1 MGLFAPWFLAGMAGL
16 ALPLYLHLLKRL
28 KSPPKPVP
36 SLMLYE
42 ARTISSTRHRRLDY
56 LLLLSLRLLVLLLLI
71 LAFANP
77 FINRN
82 AAVLAS
88 NRLVLLVVDNSFSMR
103 AGTGASDTRLADA
116 KDAAMRVLSGKGAAR
131 AQVAAFGSQLRLMTQ
146 PIEDQ
151 SALRA
156 AVQAIQ
162 PGDGHGNFGELARA
176 VRAMA
181 ESVHTPIELHL
192 FSDMQ
197 RSELAATF
205 SDMALPDTVTLVT
218 HAVVAKAEPNW
229 TVESVDAPGQVWG
242 KDAKPVHVQAVIAG
256 YGTPAAKR
264 TVSLVVN
271 GKTTATKTVTV
282 PANGRATVDFPALE
296 VPYGFSRCEVKIDAA
311 DTLPADDLRRFA
323 VERSDPQKALLIHN
337 YGDGRSPLYVGA
349 ALSAAAQSAF
359 TLESINVNEAADRRP
374 SNYAFIILSDVN
386 AVPSL
391 LENSLTQYVRSG
403 GSLFIAAGT
412 SAGARLQIPIFGA
425 HIAHTRDYSRV
436 PDRYM
441 GVGSSDSSY
450 PAVAKSGGWPGVKF
464 FYALDVDPG
473 AGPDAARVIVR
484 LGDQT
489 PLLLEK
495 RIGEGRVLLFTSGL
509 DNLTN
514 DFPLDPAFV
523 PFIEQ
528 TARYLAGSERQ
539 GGARPVDAYFELRN
553 AREQARQ
560 QSQSVEVTDPEGKRP
575 LTLSEAA
582 SAQSFQLTEAGYYQ
596 IRLADGRQDEVGVN
610 PDPKESNLDVIPE
623 DVLALWQGKG
633 GPSSQAAST
642 PGQSTG
648 EPANPGTPS
657 KTPQYLWW
665 YVMLLVLAFAVAESV
680 VASGYLGT
688 QRDEG
693 DGLPKPNVRNTQRVG

>member
-1 MGLFAPWFLAGMAGL
+1 MGFLAPWFLAATAGI
-16 ALPLYLHLLKRL
+16 ALPLYLHLLKRQTTA
-28 KSPPKPVP
+28 PKEVS

-42 ARTISSTRHRRLDY
+42 SRTQSSTRHRRLRY
-56 LLLLSLRLLVLLLLI
+56 FLLLSLRLLWLVLLI

-77 FINRN
+77 FFNRN
-82 AAVLAS
+82 PAALAS

-103 AGTGASDTRLADA
+103 AGNRLADA
-116 KDAAMRVLSGKGAAR
+116 RDAAISVLSGKGAAR
-131 AQVAAFGSQLRLMTQ
+131 AQVASFGSQLRLMTQ

-181 ESVHTPIELHL
+181 ESIHTPIELHL

-197 RSELAATF
+197 RGDLAATF
-205 SDMALPDTVTLVT
+205 SDMALPPNVTLLT
-218 HAVVAKAEPNW
+218 HAVVAKAQPNW

-242 KDAKPVHVQAVIAG
+242 KDAKPVHVQAVVAG
-256 YGTPAAKR
+256 YGTPAAQR

-271 GKTTATKTVTV
+271 GKTTATKPVAV

-311 DTLPADDLRRFA
+311 DAFPADDVRRFA
-323 VERSDPQKALLIHN
+323 VERSDPQKVLLIHN
-337 YGDGRSPLYVGA
+337 YGDNRSPLYVGA

-359 TLESINVNEAADRRP
+359 TLESINVSEAADRKP
-374 SNYAFIILSDVN
+374 SNYAFIVLSDVN
-386 AVPSL
+386 SLPSL
-391 LENSLTQYVRSG
+391 LENALTGYVRSG
-403 GSLFIAAGT
+403 GSLLIAAGT
-412 SAGARLQIPIFGA
+412 SAGGRSQIPIFGA
-425 HIAHTRDYSRV
+425 HIIETRDYTRV

-441 GVGSSDSSY
+441 AVGSSDSSY
-450 PAVAKSGGWPGVKF
+450 PTVAKGGGWPGVKF
-464 FYALDVDPG
+464 FYALNVDPG
-473 AGPDAARVIVR
+473 VDQGAAGPDAARVIVR
-484 LGDQT
+484 LADQT

-495 RIGEGRVLLFTSGL
+495 RIGEGRVVLFTSGL

-539 GGARPVDAYFELRN
+539 GGARLVDAYLDLRN
-553 AREQARQ
+553 AKEQAQ
-560 QSQSVEVTDPEGKRP
+560 GVEITDPEGKRP
-575 LTLSEAA
+575 LTLGEAA
-582 SAQSFQLTEAGYYQ
+582 SAQSFQLSEAGYYQ
-596 IRLADGRQDEVGVN
+596 LRLADGRRDEIGVN
-610 PDPKESNLDVIPE
+610 PDPKESNLDVIPD

-633 GPSSQAAST
+633 GESSQAASAPNPAT
-642 PGQSTG
+642 PG
-648 EPANPGTPS
+648 
-657 KTPQYLWW
+657 KTPQSFWW
-665 YVMLLVLAFAVAESV
+665 YVMLLVLAAAVAESV
-680 VASGYLGT
+680 LASRYLGT
-688 QRDEG
+688 QREES
-693 DGLPKPNVRNTQRVG
+693 

>member
-1 MGLFAPWFLAGMAGL
+1 MGLFAPWFLAALAGV
-16 ALPLYLHLLKRL
+16 ALPLYLHLLKRH
-28 KSPPKPVP
+28 KRPPKPVP

-42 ARTISSTRHRRLDY
+42 SRVVSSTRHRRLDHI
-56 LLLLSLRLLVLLLLI
+56 LLLSLRLLVLLALI

-77 FINRN
+77 FVNRN
-82 AAVLAS
+82 AATLAS

-103 AGTGASDTRLADA
+103 AGNRLADA
-116 KDAAMRVLSGKGAAR
+116 KEAAMTVVAGKGAAR
-131 AQVAAFGSQLRLMTQ
+131 AQVATFGSQLRLMTQ

-162 PGDGHGNFGELARA
+162 PGDGHSNFGELARA

-197 RSELAATF
+197 RSDLAPTF
-205 SDMALPDTVTLVT
+205 SDMALPANVKLVT
-218 HAVVAKAEPNW
+218 HAVVTKAQPNW

-242 KDAKPVHVQAVIAG
+242 KDAKPVHAQAVIAG
-256 YGTPAAKR
+256 YGTAAAQR
-264 TVSLVVN
+264 SVSLVVN
-271 GKTTATKTVTV
+271 GKTTATKTVAV
-282 PANGRATVDFPALE
+282 PANGRATVDFPTLE

-311 DTLPADDLRRFA
+311 DGFPGDDLRRFA
-323 VERSDPQKALLIHN
+323 VERSDPQKVLLIHSFTDN
-337 YGDGRSPLYVGA
+337 RSPLYVGA

-359 TLESINVNEAADRRP
+359 ILESIKVNEAADRQP
-374 SNYAFIILSDVN
+374 SNYAFIVLSDLN
-386 AVPSL
+386 SLPSL

-403 GSLFIAAGT
+403 GSLLIAAGT
-412 SAGARLQIPIFGA
+412 SAGGRSQIPIFGA
-425 HIAHTRDYSRV
+425 HIVQTRDYSRV

-441 GVGSSDSSY
+441 AVGSSDSSY
-450 PAVAKSGGWPGVKF
+450 PAVAKAGGWPGVKF

-473 AGPDAARVIVR
+473 VGPDAARVIVR

-495 RIGEGRVLLFTSGL
+495 RIGEGRVVLLTSGL

-528 TARYLAGSERQ
+528 TARYLAGSERH
-539 GGARPVDAYFELRN
+539 GGARPVDAYLELRN
-553 AREQARQ
+553 AKEQGLKAQ
-560 QSQSVEVTDPEGKRP
+560 GQGVEVTDPEGKRP
-575 LTLSEAA
+575 LTLGEAA

-596 IRLADGRQDEVGVN
+596 LRLANGRRDEVGVN
-610 PDPKESNLDVIPE
+610 PDPKESNLDVIPD
-623 DVLALWQGKG
+623 DVLALWVGKG
-633 GPSSQAAST
+633 GQSSQQASAPGQTVSPAT
-642 PGQSTG
+642 PGR
-648 EPANPGTPS
+648 
-657 KTPQYLWW
+657 TPQTLWW
-665 YVMLLVLAFAVAESV
+665 YVMLLVLASGVAESV
-680 VASGYLGT
+680 VASRYLGT
-688 QRDEG
+688 LRQEEDV
-693 DGLPKPNVRNTQRVG
+693 LPKSTLRNANEVG

>member
-1 MGLFAPWFLAGMAGL
+1 MGLFAPWFLAGLVAVG
-16 ALPLYLHLLKRL
+16 LPLYLHLLKKL
-28 KSPPKPVP
+28 KTTPREVP
-36 SLMLYE
+36 SLMFFE
-42 ARTISSTRHRRLDY
+42 SRTISSTHHRRLRY
-56 LLLLSLRLLVLLLLI
+56 FLLLSLRLLFLLLLI

-77 FINRN
+77 FISRN

-103 AGTGASDTRLADA
+103 AGSRLADA
-116 KDAAMRVLSGKGAAR
+116 KDAAIRVLAGKGAAR

-197 RSELAATF
+197 RGELAATF
-205 SDMALPDTVTLVT
+205 SDMTLADNVQLVT
-218 HAVVAKAEPNW
+218 HAVVAKAQPNW

-242 KDAKPVHVQAVIAG
+242 KDAKPVRVQAVIAG
-256 YGTPAAKR
+256 YVTPAAQR

-271 GKTTATKTVTV
+271 GKTTATKTVSV

-296 VPYGFSRCEVKIDAA
+296 VPYGFSRCEVKIDSA
-311 DTLPADDLRRFA
+311 DALPADDLRRFA

-337 YGDGRSPLYVGA
+337 YGDNRSPLYVGA

-359 TLESINVNEAADRRP
+359 ALESINVNEAADRKP
-374 SNYAFIILSDVN
+374 SNYAFIILSDLN
-386 AVPSL
+386 SMPSL
-391 LENSLTQYVRSG
+391 LENSLTGYVRSG
-403 GSLFIAAGT
+403 GSLLIAAGT
-412 SAGARLQIPIFGA
+412 SAGGRSQIPIFGA
-425 HIAHTRDYSRV
+425 HIKETRDYSRV

-441 GVGSSDSSY
+441 AVGSSDSSY
-450 PAVAKSGGWPGVKF
+450 PAVAKAAGWPGVKF

-473 AGPDAARVIVR
+473 DARVIVR

-495 RIGEGRVLLFTSGL
+495 RIGEGRVVLLTSGL

-514 DFPLDPAFV
+514 DFPLNPAFV
-523 PFIEQ
+523 PFVEQ
-528 TARYLAGSERQ
+528 TARYLAGRERQ
-539 GGARPVDAYFELRN
+539 GGARPVDAYLELRN
-553 AREQARQ
+553 AREQAQ
-560 QSQSVEVTDPEGKRP
+560 GVEVTDPEGKRP
-575 LTLSEAA
+575 LTLREAA

-596 IRLADGRQDEVGVN
+596 LRLANGRQDEVGVN
-610 PDPKESNLDVIPE
+610 PDPKESNLDVIP
-623 DVLALWQGKG
+623 DNVLALWKGKG
-633 GPSSQAAST
+633 GQSSQEASASNPAA
-642 PGQSTG
+642 PHR
-648 EPANPGTPS
+648 
-657 KTPQYLWW
+657 TPQTFWW
-665 YVMLLVLAFAVAESV
+665 YVMLLVFAAALAESAL
-680 VASGYLGT
+680 ASRYLGT
-688 QRDEG
+688 QREE
-693 DGLPKPNVRNTQRVG
+693 

>member
-1 MGLFAPWFLAGMAGL
+1 MGLFTPWFLAGVAGL
-16 ALPLYLHLLKRL
+16 ALPLYLHLLKKL
-28 KSPPKPVP
+28 KSTPREMP
-36 SLMLYE
+36 SLMFYE
-42 ARTISSTRHRRLDY
+42 ARTQSSTRHRRLRY
-56 LLLLSLRLLVLLLLI
+56 LLLLSLRMLWLVLLI

-82 AAVLAS
+82 TAALAS

-103 AGTGASDTRLADA
+103 AGTRLADA
-116 KDAAMRVLSGKGAAR
+116 KDAAIGVLSGKGAAR
-131 AQVAAFGSQLRLMTQ
+131 AQVAAFGSQLRFMTQ

-151 SALRA
+151 SALRV

-181 ESVHTPIELHL
+181 EAVHTPIEIHL

-197 RSELAATF
+197 RSELAANF
-205 SDMALPDTVTLVT
+205 SDMALPGNVTLVT
-218 HAVVAKAEPNW
+218 HAVVAKAQPNW

-256 YGTPAAKR
+256 YGTPAAQR

-271 GKTTATKTVTV
+271 GKTTATKAVAV

-311 DTLPADDLRRFA
+311 DGLPADDLRRFA

-337 YGDGRSPLYVGA
+337 YGDNRSPLYVGA
-349 ALSAAAQSAF
+349 ALSSAAQSAF
-359 TLESINVNEAADRRP
+359 TLESINVNEAADRKP
-374 SNYAFIILSDVN
+374 SNYAFIVLSDLN
-386 AVPSL
+386 SLPSL

-403 GSLFIAAGT
+403 GSLLIAAGT
-412 SAGARLQIPIFGA
+412 SAGGRSQIPIFGA
-425 HIAHTRDYSRV
+425 HIIETRDYNRV
-436 PDRYM
+436 PDRFM
-441 GVGSSDSSY
+441 AVGSSDSSY
-450 PAVAKSGGWPGVKF
+450 PAVAKAGGWPGVKF

-473 AGPDAARVIVR
+473 VGPGAARVIVR
-484 LGDQT
+484 LSDQT

-495 RIGEGRVLLFTSGL
+495 RIGEGRVVLLTSGL

-514 DFPLDPAFV
+514 DFPLNPAFV

-539 GGARPVDAYFELRN
+539 GGARPVDAFLDLRN
-553 AREQARQ
+553 AREQAQ
-560 QSQSVEVTDPEGKRP
+560 GVEVTDPDGKRP
-575 LTLSEAA
+575 LTLGEAA

-596 IRLADGRQDEVGVN
+596 LRLANGRQDEVGVN
-610 PDPKESNLDVIPE
+610 PDPKESNLDVIPH
-623 DVLALWQGKG
+623 DVLALWRGKG
-633 GPSSQAAST
+633 ANSSQEASAPAAAT
-642 PGQSTG
+642 P
-648 EPANPGTPS
+648 A
-657 KTPQYLWW
+657 KTPENLWW
-665 YVMLLVLAFAVAESV
+665 YVMLLVLIAAVAESA

-688 QRDEG
+688 QREE
-693 DGLPKPNVRNTQRVG
+693 